1 LINALCVCNVER
13 KMDFLSD
20 LLNQNGVGSSAD
32 LEWDETQF
40 ASPQEDQMVVE
51 EAVVEVEA
59 SPVLKGNKK
68 RTRNFSVQE
77 DNLLVAAWLEI
88 SMDAV
93 QGVDQPRAIYWE
105 RIHEYYHLHKEFDND
120 RNCNSLA
127 HRWGII
133 LEMVNKFCGWYGHV
147 QRRAQSGTTEQDKV

>member
-1 LINALCVCNVER
+1 
-13 KMDFLSD
+13 MDFFSN
-20 LLNQNGVGSSAD
+20 LLDQNGVGSSAD
-32 LEWDETQF
+32 LEWDGTQF
-40 ASPQEDQMVVE
+40 PSPQEDQMVVE

-93 QGVDQPRAIYWE
+93 QGVDQPRATY
-105 RIHEYYHLHKEFDND
+105 
-120 RNCNSLA
+120 
-127 HRWGII
+127 
-133 LEMVNKFCGWYGHV
+133 
-147 QRRAQSGTTEQDKV
+147 

>member
-77 DNLLVAAWLEI
+77 DNLLVAAWLELALMQFEALTSLVPPI
-88 SMDAV
+88 
-93 QGVDQPRAIYWE
+93 G
-105 RIHEYYHLHKEFDND
+105 KEFMTTIICT
-120 RNCNSLA
+120 RNLIVTATAILSLTV
-127 HRWGII
+127 GV
-133 LEMVNKFCGWYGHV
+133 L
-147 QRRAQSGTTEQDKV
+147 S